1 MNSSKAKQLIIE
13 LDQWDIDDI
22 EFYDHMSDHDFEGE
36 DYVCSRC
43 NGAGCMK
50 CEE

>member
-1 MNSSKAKQLIIE
+1 MNSNKCKQLIIE
-13 LDQWDIDDI
+13 LEQWDCEEVEAHDY
-22 EFYDHMSDHDFEGE
+22 FSDHDFEGE

-43 NGAGCMK
+43 NGAGCTK